1 MNKAILIPSVLI
13 LFLFTLDF
21 SNRLILE
28 STKAD
33 NDFNQ
38 KSLKVMPLPLLSETT
53 RQTLEQAYKKY
64 SQPVQNTQVAEKG
77 LSAAKQAEQNG
88 ELISVFAG
96 DYELKLKAVITT
108 NEPYVLIEQK
118 NINDDNTQLVK
129 YSDMQI
135 VHGYSLKVLSNTE
148 VELTK
153 GQQNITLIMYQRG

>member
-13 LFLFTLDF
+13 LLLFTLDF

-28 STKAD
+28 STKVD

>member
-1 MNKAILIPSVLI
+1 M
-13 LFLFTLDF
+13 
-21 SNRLILE
+21 
-28 STKAD
+28 
-33 NDFNQ
+33 
-38 KSLKVMPLPLLSETT
+38 
-53 RQTLEQAYKKY
+53 
-64 SQPVQNTQVAEKG
+64 QNTQLAEKG

-96 DYELKLKAVITT
+96 DYELKLKAVIIT

-118 NINDDNTQLVK
+118 NVNDNNTRLVK

-135 VHGYSLKVLSNTE
+135 VHGYNLKVLSNTE

>member
-1 MNKAILIPSVLI
+1 MNRAILILSVLI
-13 LFLFTLDF
+13 LLLLALDF

-28 STKAD
+28 SAKAE

-53 RQTLEQAYKKY
+53 RQALEQTYKKY

-77 LSAAKQAEQNG
+77 LSAAEQAEQNG

-129 YSDMQI
+129 YADMQT

>member
-1 MNKAILIPSVLI
+1 MNRAVLIPSVLI
-13 LFLFTLDF
+13 IVLLAVDF
-21 SNRLILE
+21 SSRLILE

-33 NDFNQ
+33 NDFGQ
-38 KSLKVMPLPLLSETT
+38 KSLSVKALPLLSETT
-53 RQTLEQAYKKY
+53 RQTLEQTYKKY
-64 SQPVQNTQVAEKG
+64 SQPVQNTQLAEKG

-88 ELISVFAG
+88 ELVSVFAG
-96 DYELKLKAVITT
+96 DYELKLKAVIIT

-118 NINDDNTQLVK
+118 NVNDNNTRLVK

-135 VHGYSLKVLSNTE
+135 VHGYNLKVLSNTE